1 VSVTAIS
8 IALRAEV
15 RSRANGLCEYCH
27 SSELVSGHYF
37 EVDHVMPESKGGQ
50 IHLDNL
56 ALACR
61 SCNLHKADRV
71 DGRDPNTGQLV
82 KLFNPRL
89 QRWQDHFAWS
99 NDGAQVMPLTPVR
112 RATIVALNMND
123 LLVVS
128 ARAIWVTAGKH
139 PPEKPTF

>member
-1 VSVTAIS
+1 MSVTAIS

-15 RSRANGLCEYCH
+15 RSRANRLCEYCY
-27 SSELVSGHYF
+27 SSELASGHYF
-37 EVDHVMPESKGGQ
+37 EVDHVMPESKDGQ
-50 IHLDNL
+50 TNLDNL

-71 DGRDPNTGQLV
+71 DGRDPDTGELV

-89 QRWQDHFAWS
+89 QKWQDHFAWS
-99 NDGAQVMPLTPVR
+99 NDGVQVLPLTPVG
-112 RATIVALNMND
+112 RATIVALNMNN

-139 PPEKPTF
+139 PPEKLTS